1 MALRCAPSSRWR
13 RKFSVS
19 AQMSELSGKTVSLKA
34 AGRLFQ
40 MAAAETAK
48 SLAPMTVLDRR
59 ANSFVVSADRR
70 CRWPAAAEAR
80 TQSSAS
86 YDGARPCRHLK
97 TIMTS
102 LNSIRLPE
110 KSAVW
115 AQLSWRVSW
124 TQKSH
129 LT

>member
-70 CRWPAAAEAR
+70 CR
-80 TQSSAS
+80 
-86 YDGARPCRHLK
+86 
-97 TIMTS
+97 
-102 LNSIRLPE
+102 
-110 KSAVW
+110 
-115 AQLSWRVSW
+115 
-124 TQKSH
+124 
-129 LT
+129 